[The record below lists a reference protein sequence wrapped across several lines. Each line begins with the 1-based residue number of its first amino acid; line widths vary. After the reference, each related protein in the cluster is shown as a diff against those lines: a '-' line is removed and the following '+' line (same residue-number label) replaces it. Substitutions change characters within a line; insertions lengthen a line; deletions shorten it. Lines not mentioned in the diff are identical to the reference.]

1 MIDAKKGVSEME
13 TKLQVSIEIREASE
27 KRK

>member
-1 MIDAKKGVSEME
+1 MVDAKKGVSEME
-13 TKLQVSIEIREASE
+13 TKLQVQLEIREAAE